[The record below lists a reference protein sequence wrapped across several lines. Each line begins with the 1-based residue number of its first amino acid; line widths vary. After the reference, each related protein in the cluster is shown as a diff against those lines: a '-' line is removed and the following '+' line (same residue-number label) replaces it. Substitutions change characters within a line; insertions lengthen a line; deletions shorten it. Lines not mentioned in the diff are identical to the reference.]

1 MHAEQSELAEVFG
14 QLADRQIADFE
25 PFRDVGEDVL
35 AAKLANRVAHR
46 DLVVRQRCVQAQRVL
61 RIEGGEGATAHGFI
75 LPPQKSRPRLP
86 RETSVEGRGM
96 RPLLRIS
103 AVFALTAVLAP
114 PAVADPVDPIPG
126 TGFFVVGPDI
136 APGLYRTGGSGSTF
150 GVWINNVPTQ
160 DSMCSW
166 FTYSTP
172 DAAKDH
178 VLQTNTSVGPMFAN
192 VNTGVKAFESQNCQP
207 WTRVP

>member
-1 MHAEQSELAEVFG
+1 MPPL
-14 QLADRQIADFE
+14 I
-25 PFRDVGEDVL
+25 
-35 AAKLANRVAHR
+35 RV
-46 DLVVRQRCVQAQRVL
+46 
-61 RIEGGEGATAHGFI
+61 
-75 LPPQKSRPRLP
+75 
-86 RETSVEGRGM
+86 
-96 RPLLRIS
+96 S
-103 AVFALTAVLAP
+103 AVFLLAVLLAP

-126 TGFFVVGPDI
+126 NGVFVVGPDI
-136 APGLYRTGGSGSTF
+136 APGLYHTAGSGSTF

-192 VNTGVKAFESQNCQP
+192 INTGVKAFESQNCQP

>member
-1 MHAEQSELAEVFG
+1 M
-14 QLADRQIADFE
+14 
-25 PFRDVGEDVL
+25 
-35 AAKLANRVAHR
+35 
-46 DLVVRQRCVQAQRVL
+46 
-61 RIEGGEGATAHGFI
+61 
-75 LPPQKSRPRLP
+75 
-86 RETSVEGRGM
+86 EGRKM
-96 RPLLRIS
+96 PPLLRLS
-103 AVFALTAVLAP
+103 AVFIAVVATAP

-126 TGFFVVGPDI
+126 NGVFIVGPDI
-136 APGLYRTGGSGSTF
+136 APGLYHTGGSGSAF

-192 VNTGVKAFESQNCQP
+192 INTGVKAFESRNCQD
-207 WTRVP
+207 WRRVP